1 MESKSVVIGGNMN
14 SIAQATRRRTVLS
27 QIGLGLALSACDLG
41 GGKSAPSGGS
51 FRSVAEL
58 AQWRPDWNILPAAE
72 TAPWPTPA
80 GNALAPLAQ
89 ALAALAQGRAQ
100 QPVLV
105 VQFGDSHTAAHFFTS
120 RLRER
125 FQQRYGALGPGRMA
139 PGGVSPAYTRPPQV
153 RVEQSG
159 TWQGASA
166 LRSSTP
172 GPFGLAGW
180 RLRGTGAGSRL
191 VLRSAEPDGFDR
203 FTLDVLV
210 QPEGGSF
217 RLSLDGETGP
227 LLRAAGPLRRRAPVP
242 LELPHRYREVTVELV
257 GDGPVD
263 FLGWGVE
270 RRGAGVLVEG
280 HGLNGATIDMLS
292 NLDQEIL
299 RGDLAA
305 RPPALIILAYGTN
318 EAVDPQLTTEA
329 YAAALADKV
338 RLLRQMAPRSGI
350 MLLGAPDSARRL
362 TRAGGCNG
370 WHPLPGLAA
379 VQAAQRRVAEEQ
391 KLAYWNWAEVTG
403 GTTCSLNALT
413 RGPQRLVQ
421 EDHIHLT
428 AEGYRASADRL
439 FQHLLA
445 AATVANIRT

>member
-1 MESKSVVIGGNMN
+1 MN
-14 SIAQATRRRTVLS
+14 SIARPTSRRDVLS
-27 QIGLGLALSACDLG
+27 QLGLGLALSACDLG
-41 GGKSAPSGGS
+41 GGQTAPAAGS

-58 AQWRPDWNILPAAE
+58 AQWRPDWNLLPAADSV
-72 TAPWPTPA
+72 TWAPPGT
-80 GNALAPLAQ
+80 NALAPLTQ

-105 VQFGDSHTAAHFFTS
+105 VQFGDSHTAAHFFTT

-125 FQQRYGALGPGRMA
+125 FQQRYGAVGPGRMA
-139 PGGVSPAYTRPPQV
+139 PGGVSPPYTRPPLV
-153 RVEQSG
+153 RIEQSG
-159 TWQGASA
+159 AWQGASA
-166 LRSSTP
+166 LRSTTP

-180 RLRGTGAGSRL
+180 RLRGQGAGSRL
-191 VLRSAEPDGFDR
+191 VLRSAEPEGFDR
-203 FTLDVLV
+203 FTMDVLV

-227 LLRAAGPLRRRAPVP
+227 LLRAAGPLRRRAPIP
-242 LELPHRYREVTVELV
+242 MELQHRYHEVTVELV

-280 HGLNGATIDMLS
+280 HGINGATLDMLT

-318 EAVDPQLTTEA
+318 EAIDAQLTEDA
-329 YAAALADKV
+329 YAWALGEKV

-350 MLLGAPDSARRL
+350 MLLGAPDASRRL
-362 TRAGGCNG
+362 ARQGSCRG
-370 WHPLPGLAA
+370 WFPLPGLAA
-379 VQAAQRRVAEEQ
+379 VKAAQRRVAREE
-391 KLAYWNWAEVTG
+391 KLAFWDWAEVTG
-403 GTTCSLNALT
+403 GNACAQDALT
-413 RGPQRLVQ
+413 RGAPRLVQ
-421 EDHIHLT
+421 EDHVHLT

-439 FQHLLA
+439 FQALVGPARVA
-445 AATVANIRT
+445 ASHI